1 MAIVLVNAARMVP
14 NNSSIS
20 WAGIEAE
27 GGLDLGGK
35 TTLSPCWSVFPSM
48 EGVGAAIS
56 SSSGLIFVE
65 GSASFNLVRC
75 MVGDGV
81 SRVMLCDY
89 KVIIRGE
96 GILAGAVGLCNLP

>member
-1 MAIVLVNAARMVP
+1 MRPEWYRIIVAFRGRGLKLKED
-14 NNSSIS
+14 
-20 WAGIEAE
+20 WTWE
-27 GGLDLGGK
+27 GRLPYLHVGQCFHL
-35 TTLSPCWSVFPSM
+35 

-56 SSSGLIFVE
+56 SSSGLIFIE

-81 SRVMLCDY
+81 SGVMLCDY